1 MRLHGKWLASTAI
14 LTVGF
19 AFAPPPALQAQT
31 SVALSGQ
38 VSSQEEGAMEGVL
51 VSARKTGASF
61 TVTVVSDEKGHYA
74 FPAAKLEPGHY
85 TLSIRAGGYEPA
97 ATLARPR
104 TDRRIAAGSGAR
116 NRPRNVRSGVLAILK
131 GLCVVV
137 VEVTVSSRS

>member
-1 MRLHGKWLASTAI
+1 MRIHGKWLASTAI

-19 AFAPPPALQAQT
+19 AFAPPPALHAQT
-31 SVALSGQ
+31 GVALMGQ

-51 VSARKTGASF
+51 VRRARPAASF

-97 ATLARPR
+97 GRARRRCGRRQAGQRRHQAAKGHQESRLACFP
-104 TDRRIAAGSGAR
+104 TASG
-116 NRPRNVRSGVLAILK
+116 
-131 GLCVVV
+131 
-137 VEVTVSSRS
+137 